1 MTTSET
7 TARERRDWTLLIFII
22 PIGIILM
29 LIAGQIAIRL
39 VPIWSV
45 DAGMQSNLDP
55 NNLPMQQAGPVQ
67 PVLSSILTPFGWLDT
82 FLTPGSDGYDI
93 ISDFIVLDPSETA
106 TTAVPSTPTVGESPT
121 VSVTQSSPTVVLS
134 PQVTVTK
141 KPTDVGTA
149 TPPPATTTMI
159 PTATPP
165 PATTTMIPT
174 ATTLPATTTVIPT
187 ATTAVPTATTPPPTA
202 TTAVPTAT
210 TPPPTPTPTGTLSTP
225 PALYIPVTPPPPDIG
240 VGVPPDGTPGQITPG
255 TYTIINISGNP
266 IYVSSTSDGNYDL
279 ILYEAIFPSGG
290 SSIQM
295 DQIIVGISNNIDGSY
310 YEIFNWGDN
319 IPDTNTNLDTTDLP
333 PDPSCTGPMAPEC
346 DNRIIP
352 TSELATPGSGILID
366 VDAAHGAPPEG
377 TYNYLVILSPFTI
390 PADNAQVDAIQVTEV
405 PIPTPLPTP

>member
-149 TPPPATTTMI
+149 TPP
-159 PTATPP
+159 
-165 PATTTMIPT
+165 
-174 ATTLPATTTVIPT
+174 LATTTVIPT
-187 ATTAVPTATTPPPTA
+187 ATTAVPTA

-225 PALYIPVTPPPPDIG
+225 PPLYIPVTPPPPDIG

-279 ILYEAIFPSGG
+279 ILYEVIFPSGG

-295 DQIIVGISNNIDGSY
+295 DQIIVGISNNTDGSY

-333 PDPSCTGPMAPEC
+333 PDPSCTGPTAPEC

>member
-134 PQVTVTK
+134 RPAASSAFATVWFFSRRRFFTCASAR
-141 KPTDVGTA
+141 V
-149 TPPPATTTMI
+149 
-159 PTATPP
+159 
-165 PATTTMIPT
+165 
-174 ATTLPATTTVIPT
+174 VVR
-187 ATTAVPTATTPPPTA
+187 ATTA
-202 TTAVPTAT
+202 
-210 TPPPTPTPTGTLSTP
+210 
-225 PALYIPVTPPPPDIG
+225 IK
-240 VGVPPDGTPGQITPG
+240 
-255 TYTIINISGNP
+255 
-266 IYVSSTSDGNYDL
+266 
-279 ILYEAIFPSGG
+279 G
-290 SSIQM
+290 SIR
-295 DQIIVGISNNIDGSY
+295 
-310 YEIFNWGDN
+310 
-319 IPDTNTNLDTTDLP
+319 
-333 PDPSCTGPMAPEC
+333 A
-346 DNRIIP
+346 RR
-352 TSELATPGSGILID
+352 
-366 VDAAHGAPPEG
+366 
-377 TYNYLVILSPFTI
+377 
-390 PADNAQVDAIQVTEV
+390 
-405 PIPTPLPTP
+405 